1 MVASGRLRVAG
12 LFSGPLLFALTLA
25 APIALPSLDAKLVL
39 ATAAWMGAWWVT
51 EAIPIYATS
60 LLPMALFP
68 LFGVTTLAGL
78 SSSYADRT
86 VFLFLGGFVLAAA
99 IERSGLHERFALR
112 AVSIFGVRQKRVV
125 GGFMIATALLSGW
138 VSNTAT
144 ALMML
149 PIAASVVAQVEDS
162 RERSRFG
169 TCLMLSIAYSAS
181 IGGLATLIGT
191 PPNAVLAS
199 LAVSI
204 TGTTISFGRW
214 MLVGVPV
221 AAVMLIASWWYLV
234 NIGVRLGDTPVGL
247 GREVIAE
254 RMRRLGSLSR
264 REKTVGAVFAS
275 TVVAWVTRGLFWGA
289 LLPSVD
295 DATIAI
301 VASLVL
307 LAAPTGGGESAL
319 DWAAVAKI
327 PWGVLLL
334 IGGGL
339 ALASG
344 FVSTGLDVWIAD
356 RLALVKTADL
366 LVILPLVLVFVVF
379 SGEIMSNTAGAAL
392 AIPVGARIGL
402 SLGVD
407 PILLMLPIAMASSLS
422 FILPVGTPPNA
433 IVFGSGYVTARQMA
447 RAGFFLDLLG
457 VLVVTVAGLILVP
470 LIWG

>member
-1 MVASGRLRVAG
+1 M
-12 LFSGPLLFALTLA
+12 FSGPALFVVTLA
-25 APIALPSLDAKLVL
+25 APVDLPDVHAKLVL
-39 ATAAWMGAWWVT
+39 ATAAWMGTWWVT
-51 EAIPIYATS
+51 EAIPIYATA
-60 LLPMALFP
+60 LIPMVLFP
-68 LFGVTTLAGL
+68 IFGVTTLAGL

-112 AVSIFGVRQKRVV
+112 AVGVFGVRPKRVV

-144 ALMML
+144 TLMML
-149 PIAASVVAQVEDS
+149 PIAASVVAQVEDIE
-162 RERSRFG
+162 ERSRFG
-169 TCLMLSIAYSAS
+169 ICLMLSIAYSAS
-181 IGGLATLIGT
+181 IGGLATLVGT
-191 PPNAVLAS
+191 PPNAVFAS
-199 LAVSI
+199 LATSM
-204 TGTTISFGRW
+204 TGTTVSFGRW

-221 AAVMLIASWWYLV
+221 AAVMLCVTWWYLV
-234 NIGVRLGDTPVGL
+234 NIGAKMGDKPVGL

-254 RMRRLGSLSR
+254 RMKRMGGLSR
-264 REKTVGAVFAS
+264 REKVVGAVFAS
-275 TVVAWVTRGLFWGA
+275 TVAAWVTRGLFWGA

-307 LAAPTGGGESAL
+307 LAAPTGGGEAVL
-319 DWAAVAKI
+319 DWEAVAKI

-356 RLALVKTADL
+356 RIALVKTSDL
-366 LVILPLVLVFVVF
+366 LVILPLVVFFVVF
-379 SGEIMSNTAGAAL
+379 SGEIMSNTAMAAL
-392 AIPVGARIGL
+392 AIPVGARIGF

-433 IVFGSGYVTARQMA
+433 IVFGSGYVSARQMA
-447 RAGFFLDLLG
+447 RVGLLLDLLG
-457 VLVVTVAGLILVP
+457 VAVVTLTGLVLVP
-470 LIWG
+470 RIWG